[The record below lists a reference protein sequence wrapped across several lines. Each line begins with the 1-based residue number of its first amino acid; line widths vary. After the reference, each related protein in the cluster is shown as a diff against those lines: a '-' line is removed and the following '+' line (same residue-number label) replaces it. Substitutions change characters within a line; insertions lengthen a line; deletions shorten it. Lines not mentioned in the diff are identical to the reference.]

1 MEEKKCCCNCSC
13 DSQVV
18 DPKYVE
24 LDKVIAKFKGMEG
37 ALIMIL
43 HRAQEIFGYLPED
56 VQRHV
61 AKELNIPLT
70 DVYGVTTFY
79 SYFSLT
85 PRGKY
90 RIAVCMGTACYVR
103 GAGDLVAAF
112 EKDLGIKV
120 GQTTEDRMFTLEVS
134 RCIGA
139 CGIAPV
145 LTVNEDVYGNVAA
158 DKVSG
163 ILDKYRTRE
172 TQ

>member
-1 MEEKKCCCNCSC
+1 MEEKKSCCNCSC
-13 DSQVV
+13 GGSQAP
-18 DPKYVE
+18 DPKFVE
-24 LDKVIAKFKGMEG
+24 LDQVIAKFKGMEG

-43 HRAQEIFGYLPED
+43 HRAQGIFGYLPED

-61 AKELNIPLT
+61 ARELDIPLT

-103 GAGDLVAAF
+103 GAGEVVSAF
-112 EKDLGIKV
+112 EKELGIKV
-120 GQTTEDRMFTLEVS
+120 GQTTEDQMYTLEVS

-145 LTVNEDVYGNVAA
+145 MTVNEDVYGSISA
-158 DKVSG
+158 DKVAD
-163 ILDKYRTRE
+163 ILAKYNAKE
-172 TQ
+172 

>member
-1 MEEKKCCCNCSC
+1 MDEKKCCQGCSC
-13 DSQVV
+13 SSV

-24 LDKVIAKFKGMEG
+24 LDQIIAKHKGMEG

-61 AKELNIPLT
+61 ARELNIPLT
-70 DVYGVTTFY
+70 DVYGVATFY

-103 GAGDLVAAF
+103 GAGDVVSAF
-112 EKDLGIKV
+112 EKELGIKV
-120 GQTTEDRMFTLEVS
+120 GATTEDKLFTLEVS

-145 LTVNEDVYGNVAA
+145 MTVNEDVYGNISA
-158 DKVSG
+158 DKVTE
-163 ILDKYRTRE
+163 IITKYKDK
-172 TQ
+172 Q